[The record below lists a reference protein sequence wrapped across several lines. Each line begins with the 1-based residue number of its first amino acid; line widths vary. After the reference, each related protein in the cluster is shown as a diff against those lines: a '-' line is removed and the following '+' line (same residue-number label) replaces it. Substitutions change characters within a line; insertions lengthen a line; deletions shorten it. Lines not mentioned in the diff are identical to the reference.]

1 MAIAAH
7 AGGAS
12 VARRPAPT
20 LRRSTEPDAVLAALM
35 LVMVLIGFAA
45 VVLAAQADHP
55 PTAPRERPVE
65 GWVGGPPAVRA
76 VESSEP
82 STPVSTIVPTV
93 QPLAPPAEP
102 VRAEPA
108 LTVDG
113 RARVVNT
120 AGRGVVLHA
129 EPRRGARM
137 PAGLLEGA
145 SVTLLELAGE
155 EWARVRSPQGRVGW
169 VPTAYLAPAD

>member
-7 AGGAS
+7 AGGAPF
-12 VARRPAPT
+12 ARRPAPPA
-20 LRRSTEPDAVLAALM
+20 RRSTEPEAALAALM
-35 LVMVLIGFAA
+35 CVMLLLGCTAI
-45 VVLAAQADHP
+45 VLAVQAARP
-55 PTAPRERPVE
+55 NAAPRERPLE
-65 GWVGGPPAVRA
+65 GWVGGPPDVRA

-82 STPVSTIVPTV
+82 STPVPTIVPTV
-93 QPLAPPAEP
+93 QPLAPPTEP

-108 LTVDG
+108 LAIDG

-120 AGRGVVLHA
+120 AGRGVILHA
-129 EPRRGARM
+129 EPRRGARL
-137 PAGLLEGA
+137 PTGLLEGA
-145 SVTLLELAGE
+145 PVTLLELAGE

>member
-7 AGGAS
+7 AGGAP
-12 VARRPAPT
+12 VARRPVPT
-20 LRRSTEPDAVLAALM
+20 PRRSTESDAALAALM

-45 VVLAAQADHP
+45 VVLAAQADRP

-65 GWVGGPPAVRA
+65 GWVGGTRGVQA
-76 VESSEP
+76 VESSGP
-82 STPVSTIVPTV
+82 STSVPTVVPTV
-93 QPLAPPAEP
+93 QPLTPPAGP

-108 LTVDG
+108 LAVDG
-113 RARVVNT
+113 RARVVHT

-129 EPRRGARM
+129 EPRRGARL

-145 SVTLLELAGE
+145 PVTLLELAGE

-169 VPTAYLAPAD
+169 VPTAYLAPVD